1 MDVRRSFRVSF
12 TTPPVLFEDNHLIVA
27 LKPPRLLTQGDATG
41 DTDMLTLL
49 KAYIKEKY
57 EKPGEAFLGL
67 VHRMDRPVG
76 GILVF
81 ARTSKAAARLSQ
93 QIREDR
99 LHREYV
105 LVCRGDAPD
114 RFTLKDYL
122 VKDEAQNLVRVL
134 PHYLRLQG
142 KEALLFGQTVAH
154 SEERSLV
161 AVHLGTGRAHQIRAQ
176 MAHFG
181 HPLLGDAR
189 YNPEG
194 ADGLIAL
201 WGMRLR
207 MEHPIT
213 GKAMTFVC
221 PPHHVPD
228 GFPQSPHFALYKRE
242 LEGLA
247 RVWPDFAP

>member
-1 MDVRRSFRVSF
+1 MSFP
-12 TTPPVLFEDNHLIVA
+12 TPPVLFEDNHLLVA
-27 LKPPRLLTQGDATG
+27 LKPPRMLTQGDATG
-41 DTDMLTLL
+41 DADMLTLL
-49 KAYIKEKY
+49 KAYVKEKY
-57 EKPGEAFLGL
+57 GKPGEAFLGL

-105 LVCRGDAPD
+105 LVCRGDTPD

-122 VKDEAQNLVRVL
+122 VKDERENLVRVL
-134 PHYLRLQG
+134 PRYLKLQG
-142 KEALLFGQTVAH
+142 KEALLYGQTVAH
-154 SEERSLV
+154 NDEKSLV
-161 AVHLGTGRAHQIRAQ
+161 AVRLGTGRAHQIRAQ
-176 MAHFG
+176 MAHFE

-189 YNPEG
+189 YNPHAPE
-194 ADGLIAL
+194 GLIAL

-207 MEHPIT
+207 MDHPIT

-221 PPHHVPD
+221 PPHNVPE
-228 GFPQSPHFALYKRE
+228 GFPVSPHFAAYRRE
-242 LEGLA
+242 LDGLA
-247 RVWPDFAP
+247 RVWPDIAQ